1 MRVKGGA
8 QLRNRKRPVS
18 IILYPLLIYP
28 LPFTLHPLP
37 FNLYTLHFQV
47 PMPRSSI
54 YDILPPWSSRI
65 RPYPPGK
72 PIEEVERELGHT
84 AIKLASNENP
94 LGPSPKAQEAI
105 RNYLNHIHFYPDG
118 SGYYLRKKLAEIH
131 GLPPEQIILGAGSTD
146 LIELVAKTFLSG
158 SADEAITSESAFY
171 MYRLAIED
179 MGAGLVQT
187 PMRDLTFD
195 LAAIAHAITARTK
208 VVYLGNPNNPTG
220 TIFTAEELDR
230 FLAAIPPRVL
240 VVLDE
245 AYFEYVQRPDYSHSV
260 DCVRAGKNLLVLR
273 TFSKVHG
280 LAGIRLGYGM
290 GHPELIE
297 CLQRIRSPF
306 NASSLAQV
314 AGMAALDDTEHVA
327 KVGGEQPPGDEIFD
341 RRVDARGSALHAFR
355 RELPAGRYRPGLRR
369 RLHPF
374 AARRHHRAAHEAL
387 RFPHLSARDG
397 GKTRGKRAVSGSAA
411 NACSEDSRRH
421 TVDSRQGQVERGL
434 SRSRGFSMTQ
444 CW

>member
-1 MRVKGGA
+1 
-8 QLRNRKRPVS
+8 
-18 IILYPLLIYP
+18 
-28 LPFTLHPLP
+28 
-37 FNLYTLHFQV
+37 
-47 PMPRSSI
+47 MPRSPI

-105 RNYLNHIHFYPDG
+105 RKHLKNIHFYPDG
-118 SGYYLRKKLAEIH
+118 SGYYLRQKLAEIQ

-171 MYRLAIED
+171 MYRLAAED
-179 MGAGLVQT
+179 MGAALVQT
-187 PMRDLTFD
+187 PMRDSTFD
-195 LAAIAHAITARTK
+195 LTAMAHAVTSRSK

-220 TIFTAEELDR
+220 TLFTADELER
-230 FLAAIPPRVL
+230 FLGALPARVL

-245 AYFEYVQRPDYSHSV
+245 AYFEYVQQADYSRSV
-260 DCVRAGKNLLVLR
+260 DAVRAGKNILVLR

-290 GHPELIE
+290 GHPDLIA

-314 AGMAALDDTEHVA
+314 AGMAALDDREHVA
-327 KVGGEQPPGDEIFD
+327 ASVENNRREMKFLTGELALLGVRYTPSAGNFLLIDTGRDCEEDFIRLLHEGVIVRPMKLYGFPTSLRVTVGRHPENERFVEALQRVLAKTVGGK
-341 RRVDARGSALHAFR
+341 H
-355 RELPAGRYRPGLRR
+355 
-369 RLHPF
+369 
-374 AARRHHRAAHEAL
+374 
-387 RFPHLSARDG
+387 
-397 GKTRGKRAVSGSAA
+397 
-411 NACSEDSRRH
+411 
-421 TVDSRQGQVERGL
+421 
-434 SRSRGFSMTQ
+434 
-444 CW
+444 

>member
-1 MRVKGGA
+1 
-8 QLRNRKRPVS
+8 
-18 IILYPLLIYP
+18 
-28 LPFTLHPLP
+28 
-37 FNLYTLHFQV
+37 
-47 PMPRSSI
+47 MPRSPI

-94 LGPSPKAQEAI
+94 LGPSPRAQQAI
-105 RNYLNHIHFYPDG
+105 RNHLSHIHLYPDG
-118 SGYYLRKKLAEIH
+118 SGYYLRKKLAEIQ

-146 LIELVAKTFLSG
+146 LIELAAKTFLSG

-171 MYRLAIED
+171 MYRLAVED
-179 MGAGLVQT
+179 MGAALVQT
-187 PMRDLTFD
+187 PMRDMTFD
-195 LAAIAHAITARTK
+195 LAAMAHAVTARTK

-220 TIFTAEELDR
+220 TIFTANDLAR
-230 FLAAIPPRVL
+230 FLDAIPPRVL

-245 AYFEYVQRPDYSHSV
+245 AYFEYVQQPDYSHSV
-260 DCVRAGKNLLVLR
+260 DCVRAGRNLLVLR

-327 KVGGEQPPGDEIFD
+327 KSVESNRHEMKFLTGEVTLAGVRYTPSAGNFLLIDTGRDCEEDFVRLLDEGIIVRPMKLYGFPTSLRVTVGTHQENERF
-341 RRVDARGSALHAFR
+341 L
-355 RELPAGRYRPGLRR
+355 
-369 RLHPF
+369 
-374 AARRHHRAAHEAL
+374 EAL
-387 RFPHLSARDG
+387 RTVLASPV
-397 GKTRGKRAVSGSAA
+397 KR
-411 NACSEDSRRH
+411 
-421 TVDSRQGQVERGL
+421 
-434 SRSRGFSMTQ
+434 
-444 CW
+444 

>member
-1 MRVKGGA
+1 
-8 QLRNRKRPVS
+8 
-18 IILYPLLIYP
+18 
-28 LPFTLHPLP
+28 
-37 FNLYTLHFQV
+37 
-47 PMPRSSI
+47 MPRTPI

-72 PIEEVERELGHT
+72 PIEEVERELGRT

-105 RNYLNHIHFYPDG
+105 RNYLEHIHIYPDG
-118 SGYYLRKKLAEIH
+118 GGYYLRKRLAEIQ
-131 GLPPEQIILGAGSTD
+131 GLSSDQIILGAGSTD

-158 SADEAITSESAFY
+158 ADEALTSESAFY

-179 MGAGLVQT
+179 MGAGLVQV

-195 LAAIAHAITARTK
+195 LPAIAHAVTARTK

-220 TIFTAEELDR
+220 TMFTAEELDR
-230 FLAAIPPRVL
+230 FLAAIPARIL

-245 AYFEYVQRPDYSHSV
+245 AYFEYVERPDYSHSI
-260 DCVRAGKNLLVLR
+260 DAVRAGKNLLALR

-280 LAGIRLGYGM
+280 LAGLRLGYGM

-314 AGMAALDDTEHVA
+314 AGLAALDDREHIARSVESNRREM
-327 KVGGEQPPGDEIFD
+327 KFLTGELTLLGVRYTPSVGNFLLIDTGRDCEEDFIRLLHEGVIVRPMKLYNFPTCLRVTVGVHEENEQFLE
-341 RRVDARGSALHAFR
+341 ALHRVLAS
-355 RELPAGRYRPGLRR
+355 PV
-369 RLHPF
+369 
-374 AARRHHRAAHEAL
+374 
-387 RFPHLSARDG
+387 
-397 GKTRGKRAVSGSAA
+397 KK
-411 NACSEDSRRH
+411 
-421 TVDSRQGQVERGL
+421 
-434 SRSRGFSMTQ
+434 
-444 CW
+444 